1 MLNAA
6 TRHGQDSV
14 QKDVFS
20 CVGSFVFVK
29 PETKGRAMAG
39 VSATVFSV
47 LSTFQ
52 TNLFNTY
59 SLCMVALA
67 KALTS
72 QVVSAVVVLE
82 KASKQGCPKKLN
94 FNVLRTAVF
103 EKKNQGVTGH
113 YFLFCAPLRKGH
125 GHLIS
130 LHN

>member
-1 MLNAA
+1 MLNAG

-82 KASKQGCPKKLN
+82 KASKQGCPKMLK

-103 EKKNQGVTGH
+103 EKKIRG
-113 YFLFCAPLRKGH
+113 
-125 GHLIS
+125 
-130 LHN
+130 